1 MTERREESRRHKIL
15 KDVVQGPIEQSSPR
29 NLVKEHLAAVVI
41 RRWLC
46 RQNRDRL
53 GFGYTDR
60 GRQGRYTRFLALS
73 NRLVEVSCEE
83 GSRGNGISSVMS
95 MVRV

>member
-1 MTERREESRRHKIL
+1 MTERREESRRYKIL
-15 KDVVQGPIEQSSPR
+15 KDAVQGPTERSSPR
-29 NLVKEHLAAVVI
+29 NLVEEHLAAVEI

-60 GRQGRYTRFLALS
+60 GRQDSLRSLFGLIRSLGRGVLRRGLALKGM
-73 NRLVEVSCEE
+73 VS
-83 GSRGNGISSVMS
+83 
-95 MVRV
+95 RV